1 MNNLPRMDSNH
12 DKAIQSRLC
21 YRYTTRQKEGKF
33 EYHIA
38 AKSQMTMT
46 EHRLRMIR
54 QPPEQIPN
62 DKLGG
67 GRAVLFRSSAGTTA
81 RRAVWSSIVWRKPN
95 A

>member
-1 MNNLPRMDSNH
+1 MDSNH

-33 EYHIA
+33 GYHIVE
-38 AKSQMTMT
+38 KSQMTMT

-62 DKLGG
+62 DKL
-67 GRAVLFRSSAGTTA
+67 RMQHASAESSVDGTRWVAA
-81 RRAVWSSIVWRKPN
+81 RRAFRASTL
-95 A
+95 